1 MSDLDDLL
9 ADLANDSEGEE
20 GDLGSEEIV
29 IDEEQAALDDNAA
42 ANVPRNGAATTT
54 AGTTDPNDI
63 ARLLHSP
70 DMQSTLREI
79 EQYTGKEQRRILGII
94 EADPEYMLI
103 VRANDISMEID
114 DEIKRVV
121 EFIKQR
127 YAVRFPDLQ
136 KIVLHPLQYARTV
149 RAIGNEED
157 LVHLKLNEIVP
168 NSLAMSIA
176 VTATTTDGRLL
187 TPEELETIVNACD
200 VATQLDEAKNKIIRY
215 VQSRIE
221 TIAPNVTKI
230 VGPMTAAKLIGQAG
244 GINGLAKYPSCNVP
258 SLGKKQ
264 GIMNGFSK
272 IGSQAQGFLYFCDL
286 VQSVPEDVRKQA
298 QRQISGKVI
307 LAARIDSVHESP
319 SGEKGLQFKDELLK
333 KMDKLSEPP
342 DLKDVK
348 ALPAPDDPA
357 KSRRG
362 GKKVRK
368 AKEKY
373 AITELQKLRNRMAF
387 GKEEAEVGYGDE
399 SEGMGMIGSSSSI
412 RAPTIDKR
420 TRAKLPK
427 AKMKGGQLTGPSAL
441 LSNRPE
447 TSLRL
452 PGVGGVGGG
461 VGSSSVSGMQSSLS
475 FSSVQG
481 IELPSLNVDA
491 LKKKSDGK
499 WFLGGTYSQIKKP

>member
-9 ADLANDSEGEE
+9 ADLADGSDDEGNQSQPD
-20 GDLGSEEIV
+20 DLQV
-29 IDEEQAALDDNAA
+29 DEEQEAINGQADQKSEAIEQI
-42 ANVPRNGAATTT
+42 RNGDTNSDETGNAL
-54 AGTTDPNDI
+54 G
-63 ARLLHSP
+63 RLLHGRN
-70 DMQSTLREI
+70 MQEVLRQIDE
-79 EQYTGKEQRRILGII
+79 YAGGKQRRILGII
-94 EADPEYMLI
+94 EADPEYILI
-103 VRANDISMEID
+103 IKANDISMEID

-127 YAVRFPDLQ
+127 YAMRFPELE

-149 RAIGNEED
+149 RAIGNHSD
-157 LVHLKLNEIVP
+157 LVHLKLNEIVS

-187 TPEELETIVNACD
+187 TETELEDINQACGI
-200 VATQLDEAKNKIIRY
+200 ALELDTAKSKIIDY

-230 VGPMTAAKLIGQAG
+230 VGPLCAAKLIGQAG
-244 GINGLAKYPSCNVP
+244 GVTGLAKCPSCNVP

-272 IGSQAQGFLYFCDL
+272 IGSQAQGFLYFCEL

-319 SGEKGLQFKDELLK
+319 SGEKGLHFKDELLK

-387 GKEEAEVGYGDE
+387 GKEEDEVGYGDE

-412 RAPTIDKR
+412 RAPVIDKR

-441 LSNRPE
+441 LSNRPDNAA
-447 TSLRL
+447 LRL
-452 PGVGGVGGG
+452 PSFGG
-461 VGSSSVSGMQSSLS
+461 SSVSGMQSSLS

-491 LKKKSDGK
+491 LKKKDDGK
-499 WFLGGTYSQIKKP
+499 WFMGGTYSQIKKP

>member
-9 ADLANDSEGEE
+9 ADLADDS
-20 GDLGSEEIV
+20 GDEIKQDEDEQDIDV
-29 IDEEQAALDDNAA
+29 DEEAKAA
-42 ANVPRNGAATTT
+42 AAQNGDTGATQALQHVANSSSSGITGIT
-54 AGTTDPNDI
+54 G
-63 ARLLHSP
+63 LLESP
-70 DMQSTLREI
+70 EMKEVLRQISEYSGQ
-79 EQYTGKEQRRILGII
+79 ERRRILGII
-94 EADPEYMLI
+94 EADPEYKLI
-103 VRANDISMEID
+103 VKANDISMEVD
-114 DEIKRVV
+114 DEIRRVV
-121 EFIKQR
+121 EFVKQR
-127 YAVRFPDLQ
+127 FSVRYPELE
-136 KIVLHPLQYARTV
+136 KIVLHPLQYVKTV
-149 RAIGNEED
+149 KMVGNHED
-157 LVHLKLNEIVP
+157 LVNLQLNEIVP
-168 NSLAMSIA
+168 NSLAMSIV
-176 VTATTTDGRLL
+176 VTATTTDGRILSEDEL
-187 TPEELETIVNACD
+187 QVITAACDMAIELEA
-200 VATQLDEAKNKIIRY
+200 AKNTIIRY

-230 VGPMTAAKLIGQAG
+230 VGAMTAAKLVGQAG
-244 GINGLAKYPSCNVP
+244 GINGLAKTPSCNVP

-264 GIMNGFSK
+264 GIMNGFSR
-272 IGSQAQGFLYFCDL
+272 IGSQAQGFIYYCDL

-319 SGEKGLQFKDELLK
+319 AGERGLQFKDELIK

-362 GKKVRK
+362 GKKIRK

-373 AITELQKLRNRMAF
+373 AITELQKQRNRMAF
-387 GKEEAEVGYGDE
+387 GKQENEVSYGDE

-441 LSNRPE
+441 LSNDHRPDQ
-447 TSLRL
+447 LRL
-452 PGVGGVGGG
+452 PG
-461 VGSSSVSGMQSSLS
+461 SRESVNGMQSSIS

-491 LKKKSDGK
+491 LRRQKDDGK
-499 WFLGGTYSQIKKP
+499 WFQGGTFSQIKKP

>member
-9 ADLANDSEGEE
+9 ADLADDSGDEGNK
-20 GDLGSEEIV
+20 SEPDNLEL
-29 IDEEQAALDDNAA
+29 DEEQEAINAQDKNKTQENIGTADGDHVNGDHDNSL
-42 ANVPRNGAATTT
+42 G
-54 AGTTDPNDI
+54 
-63 ARLLHSP
+63 RLLHGRS
-70 DMQSTLREI
+70 MQEVLRQIDE
-79 EQYTGKEQRRILGII
+79 YSGKQQRRILGII

-103 VRANDISMEID
+103 IKANDISMEID

-127 YAVRFPDLQ
+127 YAIRFPELE
-136 KIVLHPLQYARTV
+136 KIVLHPLQYV
-149 RAIGNEED
+149 RAVRVIGNNSD
-157 LVHLKLNEIVP
+157 LVHLKLNEIVS

-187 TPEELETIVNACD
+187 TQEELSSIDQACRI
-200 VATQLDEAKNKIIRY
+200 ALDLDTAKSKIINY

-230 VGPMTAAKLIGQAG
+230 VGPLCAAKLIGQAG
-244 GINGLAKYPSCNVP
+244 GVTGLAKCPSCNVP

-272 IGSQAQGFLYFCDL
+272 IGSQAQGFLYFCEL
-286 VQSVPEDVRKQA
+286 VQSVPDDVRKQA

-319 SGEKGLQFKDELLK
+319 SGERGLQFKDELLK

-387 GKEEAEVGYGDE
+387 GKEEDEVGYGDE

-412 RAPTIDKR
+412 RAPVIDKR

-441 LSNRPE
+441 LSNRPDHAAM
-447 TSLRL
+447 RL
-452 PGVGGVGGG
+452 PSL
-461 VGSSSVSGMQSSLS
+461 GSSSVSGMQSSLS

-491 LKKKSDGK
+491 LKKKDDGK
-499 WFLGGTYSQIKKP
+499 WFMGGTYSQIKKP